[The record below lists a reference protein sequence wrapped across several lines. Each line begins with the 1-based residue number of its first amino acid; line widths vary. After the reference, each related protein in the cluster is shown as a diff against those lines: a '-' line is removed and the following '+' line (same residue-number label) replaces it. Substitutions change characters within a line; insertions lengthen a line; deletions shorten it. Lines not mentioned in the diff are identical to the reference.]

1 MDQTS
6 IEEKA
11 NVSVEVDLTDKFS
24 EASKKID
31 TTVSGGITDAMSG
44 QTDDSIAAKVGD
56 EKLTIENSDSL
67 DETLEKQAADF
78 RNSGK
83 SNRKK
88 AGEVSVPR
96 VTFDCVKT
104 EKVWYTAGL
113 TTRCTEYAPNPQSL
127 ADHDT
132 AKAQRQSLNDQADAD
147 YNAAN
152 KIDAKREEL
161 DRNQGDYNAND
172 ALPNYSFTQ
181 DSGAAIS
188 DSTQSDRSQ
197 QDVSPI
203 RKNHHDPYSL
213 NHESSRHRIL
223 ELSTIINDM
232 IAEEDI
238 NASIGFNSTAIQNI
252 GSVQGSVSG
261 FPTFTVLPLTTR
273 SELINASIG
282 DQSLARQ
289 IIDQL
294 GASDRETIV
303 PDGSVS
309 FGGLSIGGVNASIG
323 YNSEAY
329 HIQSLV
335 AGRFSS
341 ADIWSLSGGFVNAS
355 IGSSTMS
362 SLRLAVFEGDAKTG
376 SLDLSA
382 NAAGVIVAAIG
393 SSSSAQFDGASLHN
407 VVTAGDVKL
416 KVVAPG
422 AITASIGSGT
432 SASTLL
438 GSAKDASANKIDV
451 KVTQILPAIAAAIGV
466 NSEAHNAVAVLRPHV
481 KVGGVWEADI
491 TYGQLTAFSLGI
503 DTTAIN
509 EIGVISANVSG
520 DIKQKITVGAMLAG
534 TLGLNTEAT
543 NKIGNVEA
551 PVNGSVETDIHI
563 LDVNTMSLG
572 LSPGG
577 SSKSIYSRTLIGNVF
592 AESGSVKQDISIY
605 GPIVNIGVG
614 LVIELPVFG
623 TLDLSHKGCVSIG
636 NVGPSQC

>member
-1 MDQTS
+1 MDQAG
-6 IEEKA
+6 IEEKS
-11 NVSVEVDLTDKFS
+11 NVSLEVDLTDKFS
-24 EASKKID
+24 EANKKID
-31 TTVSGGITDAMSG
+31 TSVSGGITDAMSG
-44 QTDDSIAAKVGD
+44 QTDDSVAAKVGD
-56 EKLTIENSDSL
+56 EKLSVENSDSL
-67 DETLEKQAADF
+67 DETLEKQASDF
-78 RNSGK
+78 RDSGD

-88 AGEVSVPR
+88 AGEVSVPP
-96 VTFDCVKT
+96 VTKDCVKT
-104 EKVWYTAGL
+104 EKVWYTLGF

-132 AKAQRQSLNDQADAD
+132 AKAQKQSLNDQADAD

-161 DRNQGDYNAND
+161 DRNQGDYNANE
-172 ALPNYSFTQ
+172 ALPNYSFAQ
-181 DSGAAIS
+181 DSTTTIS
-188 DSTQSDRSQ
+188 DSTQSDRPA
-197 QDVSPI
+197 QDVSQI
-203 RKNHHDPYSL
+203 RKSHHDPYSL

-303 PDGSVS
+303 PKGNVS
-309 FGGLSIGGVNASIG
+309 FGGISIGGVNASIG

-341 ADIWSLSGGFVNAS
+341 ADVWSLSGGFVNAS

-393 SSSSAQFDGASLHN
+393 SDSSARFNGASLHN
-407 VVTAGDVKL
+407 VVTAGDVKM

-451 KVTQILPAIAAAIGV
+451 KVTQILPAITAAIGV
-466 NSEAHNAVAVLRPHV
+466 NSEAHNAVAVLQPHV
-481 KVGGVWEADI
+481 KVGGVWDADI
-491 TYGQLTAFSLGI
+491 TYGQLTAFSLGV

-520 DIKQKITVGAMLAG
+520 DIKQNITVGAMLAG

-551 PVNGSVETDIHI
+551 PVNGSVETDITI

-605 GPIVNIGVG
+605 GPIVNIGIG
-614 LVIELPVFG
+614 LVIELPIFG